1 MLSQGAP
8 VSSVLGQ
15 LGSTL
20 FNDTTAKTG
29 KWGEIYCLANAA
41 FTTLT
46 SGKLPD
52 GTTSCVVASDAGTL
66 ANAMGTMAAGTH
78 IKGLF
83 VAITLASGKVIAY
96 NV

>member
-8 VSSVLGQ
+8 VSAALGQ

-29 KWGEIYCLANAA
+29 QWGEIYCLSAAA
-41 FTTLT
+41 FTLLT
-46 SGKLPD
+46 PGKLAD
-52 GTTSCVVASDAGTL
+52 GTTSCVVVSSGGTL
-66 ANAMGTMAAGTH
+66 MSAIGTMAAGTH

-83 VAITLASGKVIAY
+83 TAITLASGTVIAY